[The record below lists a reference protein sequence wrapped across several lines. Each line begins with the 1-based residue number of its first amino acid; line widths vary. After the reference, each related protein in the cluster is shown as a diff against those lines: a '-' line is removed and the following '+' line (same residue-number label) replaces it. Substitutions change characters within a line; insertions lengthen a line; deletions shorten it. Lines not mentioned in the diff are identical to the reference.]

1 MLRGARILLRP
12 VRRSNIS
19 YFLKWFNDPEVTQY
33 LDVHFPVNEMA
44 EEQHFE
50 RLGSTEAN
58 SEPVFII
65 EVIDNDVARAIGA
78 IGIDEIKYQSQS
90 ASFWIALGETEYW
103 GVGYGTEAT
112 RLVINYGFQQ
122 LNLHRLQAEVFAFN
136 ERSSRMCRSIGFKEE
151 GRKRKAVFKNG
162 EYHDL
167 VMFGLLKDEWME
179 GLHR

>member
-12 VRRSNIS
+12 VRRSDIS
-19 YFLKWFNDPEVTQY
+19 YFPKWFNDPEVTQY

-103 GVGYGTEAT
+103 GVGYGTEEGPKGYFEIGHA
-112 RLVINYGFQQ
+112 
-122 LNLHRLQAEVFAFN
+122 NLQSEVHGCAGASDSRRKAAK
-136 ERSSRMCRSIGFKEE
+136 EKLYSRMESTTT
-151 GRKRKAVFKNG
+151 
-162 EYHDL
+162 
-167 VMFGLLKDEWME
+167 
-179 GLHR
+179 